1 MLSATI
7 QPNPAWL
14 TRAKT
19 ILIRLEAD
27 DVNTSNQTSI
37 IRQSIERLSLQI
49 IACQARLDTLQK
61 SARQPDSSF
70 QNSQHAR
77 DQISAEI
84 ENVNA
89 EIAELD
95 AEIDFL
101 KQRLETASIASS
113 LAAGIYQ
120 KARAAYNQIIGGA
133 PRSAVG
139 AI

>member
-1 MLSATI
+1 MLSPTI
-7 QPNPAWL
+7 QKNPAWL

-27 DVNTSNQTSI
+27 DVNSSNQTSI

-49 IACQARLDTLQK
+49 IACQARLDTLTK
-61 SARQPDSSF
+61 SARQPDNSF
-70 QNSQHAR
+70 SNSQQAR
-77 DQISAEI
+77 DQISVQI

-89 EIAELD
+89 EISELD
-95 AEIDFL
+95 AEIVFL
-101 KQRLETASIASS
+101 KQRFETASIAAS

-120 KARAAYNQIIGGA
+120 KARAAYHKIIGGA